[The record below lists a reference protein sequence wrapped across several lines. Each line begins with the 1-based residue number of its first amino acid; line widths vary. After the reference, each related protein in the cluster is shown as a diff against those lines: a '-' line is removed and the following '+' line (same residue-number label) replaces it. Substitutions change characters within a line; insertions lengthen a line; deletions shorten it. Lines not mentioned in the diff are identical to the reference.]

1 MQRAYD
7 YPSADSDV
15 PQRLH
20 HSHRPITIQPCSW
33 LVAEENARFSKQL
46 ERFSTLCVSH
56 MKEITGQNK

>member
-20 HSHRPITIQPCSW
+20 HSHRSITIQPCSW
-33 LVAEENARFSKQL
+33 LVAEEYARFSKQL

>member
-7 YPSADSDV
+7 YPSAGSDV

-20 HSHRPITIQPCSW
+20 HSHRSITIQPCSW
-33 LVAEENARFSKQL
+33 LVAEEYARFSKQL

-56 MKEITGQNK
+56 MKEITGQSK